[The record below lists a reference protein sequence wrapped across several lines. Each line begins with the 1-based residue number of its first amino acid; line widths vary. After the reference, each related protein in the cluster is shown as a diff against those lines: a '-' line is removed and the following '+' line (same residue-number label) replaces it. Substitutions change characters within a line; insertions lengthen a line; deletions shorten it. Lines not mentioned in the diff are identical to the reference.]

1 MNLGDYI
8 KQEIE
13 KQGRTQKW
21 VAEEMNIDR
30 KTFNRKLKTDYFT
43 AQELLQVGKILNLDL
58 NKLKESV

>member
-21 VAEEMNIDR
+21 VAEQMNVDR

-43 AQELLQVGKILNLDL
+43 AQELLQVSKILNLDL